1 MSPAKKYSLHWTT
14 PIYLKAIRGHRES
27 YLVDM
32 LGKQLIVYPGVLS
45 PLYDWSGKFHIE
57 NLPDVRGKD
66 FLEIGCGCGLIS
78 LFAHF
83 NGAKSVT
90 AVDINPTAVGNT
102 KENFRRHN
110 ATNCL
115 AAVSDVFSSVIGR
128 YDIILFNAPYH
139 GAKPADDLEMAVT
152 DEGYKNL
159 RTFLSQATRYL
170 RPSGQIILGFS
181 ESGDIELLQKLLK
194 KNSLQI
200 TKKISQTKQDY
211 NCQIFYLKSITPDNL
226 G

>member
-14 PIYLKAIRGHRES
+14 PIYLKAMRGHREP
-27 YLVDM
+27 YLVDV

-78 LFAHF
+78 LFAYF

-90 AVDINPTAVGNT
+90 AADINPVAVENT
-102 KENFRRHN
+102 KDNFRRHN

-115 AAVSDVFSSVIGR
+115 AAVSDVFSSVNGQ
-128 YDIILFNAPYH
+128 YDVILFNAPFH
-139 GAKPADDLEMAVT
+139 GAKPMDDLERAVT
-152 DEGYKNL
+152 DEGYNSL
-159 RTFLSQATRYL
+159 RTFLSQAAKFL
-170 RPSGQIILGFS
+170 RPGGQIILGSS
-181 ESGDIELLQKLLK
+181 ESGDIQLLQLLLQ

-200 TKKISQTKQDY
+200 VKSISDVRQDY
-211 NCQIFYLKSITPDNL
+211 NCRIYYLNFE
-226 G
+226 